1 MAQMNN
7 RNRKTGTPM
16 PSQQAAMQRFLP
28 IVLHTFI

>member
-1 MAQMNN
+1 MNN

-28 IVLHTFI
+28 IVFAYFI